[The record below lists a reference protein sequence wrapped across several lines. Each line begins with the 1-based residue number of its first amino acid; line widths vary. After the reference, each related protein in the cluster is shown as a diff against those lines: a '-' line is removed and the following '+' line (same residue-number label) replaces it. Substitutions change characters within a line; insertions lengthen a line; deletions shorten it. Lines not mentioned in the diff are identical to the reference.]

1 MWYLKNKILFVL
13 FIAIL
18 VASTLF
24 SCRKDVGTNPLLA
37 YSDKALLDSAKNE
50 AAFTYY
56 NNSPST
62 VYSGTNGPH
71 GAFKLKFNKIAYAA
85 LTDNGKLP
93 VGQQFPNGS
102 FIVKEI
108 SSNGLYA
115 LMYKKEGS
123 WLWSEINSDG
133 SIVHSVNKDASAAC
147 ISCHSQS
154 GQRDLVVSFNFY

>member
-1 MWYLKNKILFVL
+1 MRNSKHTVL
-13 FIAIL
+13 FAI
-18 VASTLF
+18 VVTTLLATAF
-24 SCRKDVGTNPLLA
+24 YSCRKDVGKNPLLA

-50 AAFTYY
+50 VAFTYY

-93 VGQQFPNGS
+93 VGGQFPNGS
-102 FIVKEI
+102 FIVKEV
-108 SSNGLYA
+108 SSNGIYA
-115 LMYKKEGS
+115 LMYKKEGN
-123 WLWSEINSDG
+123 WLWSEMHSDG
-133 SIVHSVNKDASAAC
+133 SIIHSVNKDASTAC
-147 ISCHSQS
+147 ISCHSQP

>member
-1 MWYLKNKILFVL
+1 MVL
-13 FIAIL
+13 SLAI
-18 VASTLF
+18 VTITILF
-24 SCRKDVGTNPLLA
+24 SCRKDVGVNPLLA

-93 VGQQFPNGS
+93 IGSEFPNGS
-102 FIVKEI
+102 FIVKEV
-108 SSNGLYA
+108 SSNGIYA
-115 LMYKKEGS
+115 LMYKKEGA
-123 WLWSEINSDG
+123 WLWSEINGNG
-133 SIVHSVNKDASAAC
+133 SIIHSVNKDASTAC
-147 ISCHSQS
+147 ISCHSQP

>member
-13 FIAIL
+13 SIAIL

-24 SCRKDVGTNPLLA
+24 SCRKDVGVNPLLA

-50 AAFTYY
+50 VAFTYY

>member
-1 MWYLKNKILFVL
+1 MYSSKIKFLAIGFTGVL
-13 FIAIL
+13 AAMVFY
-18 VASTLF
+18 
-24 SCRKDVGTNPLLA
+24 SCRKDIGVNPLLA

-93 VGQQFPNGS
+93 VGAQFPNGS
-102 FIVKEI
+102 FVVKEI
-108 SSNGLYA
+108 PSNGLYA
-115 LMYKKEGS
+115 FMYKKEGS
-123 WLWSEINSDG
+123 WLWSEVNSDG
-133 SIVHSVNKDASAAC
+133 SIIHSVNKDASAAC
-147 ISCHSQS
+147 ISCHSQT